1 MRSFAR
7 SVGLLATLLALPR
20 PAYPQSAD
28 NVAIVINDASQA
40 SVQIGDYYAKKR
52 AIGQNHIIHIKTATT
67 DDVER
72 GEYGRAIQQPIT
84 DWLLKNSLQD
94 KILYI
99 VLTKGVPIRIT
110 GTQGLQGTG
119 ASVDSE
125 LTLLY
130 RRMVGTPQAPVAGR
144 LPNPYFLD
152 QKTIAEAKPFTRFL
166 GDIYLVTRLDGYTVD
181 DVLKLIDRGAAPS
194 TDGKIVLDER
204 ATLLDA
210 GGDRWLQQTADR
222 LRQTDPA
229 DRVVLE
235 MTRAV
240 VTQTGPILGY
250 YSWGSNDT
258 SNRLRHFGM
267 QFSPGAIGAMF
278 VSTDGRTFT
287 EPPADWIP
295 GGTDKRGYGS
305 QSLAGDLIR
314 DGITGVAAHVNEPF
328 LDATIR
334 PQILFPAYVKGFN
347 LAEAFYLSMP
357 YLSWQTIVVGDP
369 LCVPFPRQTLTP
381 DQIAKDIDPD
391 TGLPALYSDR
401 RIVLLTSSGVNVQ
414 AVKFTLKA
422 ENSFTRGDDAA
433 GEKAFEEAF
442 RLEPRLATVAVRL
455 GGIYDS
461 RQEYAKSIELYR
473 KALAASPGNPA
484 LLNNL
489 AYGLAEYQHN
499 PTDALPFA
507 EKAYGAAK
515 LATIADTLAWI
526 HHLMGNDQLAAPLV
540 DQALAE
546 LGGTTAE
553 VQMHA
558 AFVHAATGDK
568 PRAQTELAAA
578 LKLDPKLGE
587 RADVKALQEKL
598 K

>member
-1 MRSFAR
+1 MRCFAR
-7 SVGLLATLLALPR
+7 SIGLLATLLALPR
-20 PAYPQSAD
+20 AAYPQSAD
-28 NVAIVINDASQA
+28 NVAVVINDASPA
-40 SVQIGDYYAKKR
+40 SVQIGEYYAKKR
-52 AIGQNHIIHIKTATT
+52 AIAQDHVLHIKTATT
-67 DDVER
+67 DDIER
-72 GEYGRAIQQPIT
+72 GEFSRTIQSPLGE
-84 DWLLKNSLQD
+84 WLGKSNLQD

-110 GTQGLQGTG
+110 GTQGLQGSG

-130 RRMVGTPQAPVAGR
+130 RRMVGTPQAPIAGR

-152 QKTIAEAKPFTRFL
+152 QKAIADAKPFTRFL
-166 GDIYLVTRLDGYTVD
+166 DDIYLVTRLDGYTVD
-181 DVLKLIDRGAAPS
+181 DVLKLIDRGTAPS

-204 ATLLDA
+204 ATLMDA
-210 GGDRWLQQTADR
+210 GGDRWLQQAADR

-235 MTRAV
+235 MTRSL

-278 VSTDGRTFT
+278 VSTDGRTFA

-334 PQILFPAYVKGFN
+334 PQILFPAYIKGFN
-347 LAEAFYLSMP
+347 LAESFYLAMP

-369 LCVPFPRQTLTP
+369 LCVPFPRQTLSA

-391 TGLPALYSDR
+391 TGLPGLYSER
-401 RIVLLTSSGVNVQ
+401 RVAMLASGGINVQ
-414 AVKFTLKA
+414 AVKLMLKA
-422 ENSFTRGDDAA
+422 ENSFTRGDEAG
-433 GEKAFEEAF
+433 GEKAFEDAF

-455 GGIYDS
+455 GGIYET
-461 RQEYAKSIELYR
+461 RQEYSKSVDLYR
-473 KALAASPGNPA
+473 KALAASPGNPV
-484 LLNNL
+484 LMNNL

-499 PTDALPFA
+499 PTDALPLA
-507 EKAYGAAK
+507 EKAYAATK
-515 LATIADTLAWI
+515 LPVIADTLAWI
-526 HHLMGNDQLAAPLV
+526 HHLMGNDQLAAPLI
-540 DQALAE
+540 DQALPE
-546 LGGTTAE
+546 LGSTAD

-558 AFVHAATGDK
+558 AFVHAALGDK
-568 PRAQTELAAA
+568 AKAQTELAAA
-578 LKLDPKLGE
+578 LKLDAKLGE